1 MWGQGCRARP
11 ATLCHGVLRRMPSA
25 LIHACTTP
33 FLQAVSDSVSPLKV
47 AKGSH
52 AQAMNRLSNAKTE
65 LKRAKVRCC
74 LFNGIEKKGEIERGC
89 NGLR

>member
-1 MWGQGCRARP
+1 MLGQGCRARP
-11 ATLCHGVLRRMPSA
+11 AALCRGVLRRMPSA

-74 LFNGIEKKGEIERGC
+74 LTA
-89 NGLR
+89 